1 MPSWAPH
8 RPPAAPQPISP
19 HLAELWWEKK
29 LEASTEIAIG
39 EKKLARQR
47 PKHASLRRRCLADM
61 VKSAI
66 KVVVR
71 VRPTPDFAQGA
82 IDLHQDKKV
91 RVPKHNA
98 RCKTAARSL
107 HPAPPPSCI

>member
-1 MPSWAPH
+1 
-8 RPPAAPQPISP
+8 
-19 HLAELWWEKK
+19 
-29 LEASTEIAIG
+29 
-39 EKKLARQR
+39 
-47 PKHASLRRRCLADM
+47 M

-91 RVPKHNA
+91 RAPKQ
-98 RCKTAARSL
+98 RSFFS
-107 HPAPPPSCI
+107 PAQRKRSGPGCI

>member
-1 MPSWAPH
+1 
-8 RPPAAPQPISP
+8 
-19 HLAELWWEKK
+19 
-29 LEASTEIAIG
+29 
-39 EKKLARQR
+39 
-47 PKHASLRRRCLADM
+47 M

-91 RVPKHNA
+91 RAAKQRS
-98 RCKTAARSL
+98 RCGRRFCIPLRPRL
-107 HPAPPPSCI
+107 HL

>member
-1 MPSWAPH
+1 
-8 RPPAAPQPISP
+8 
-19 HLAELWWEKK
+19 
-29 LEASTEIAIG
+29 
-39 EKKLARQR
+39 
-47 PKHASLRRRCLADM
+47 M

-91 RVPKHNA
+91 RVQSNVPVEGPF
-98 RCKTAARSL
+98 CS
-107 HPAPPPSCI
+107 PAPPPSSI

>member
-1 MPSWAPH
+1 MVG
-8 RPPAAPQPISP
+8 
-19 HLAELWWEKK
+19 KK
-29 LEASTEIAIG
+29 VEASTEIAIG

-91 RVPKHNA
+91 RVPKQRSRCRRFCIPLRPRAASDAGA
-98 RCKTAARSL
+98 RCCSRS
-107 HPAPPPSCI
+107 SCTCPRLRSVN

>member
-1 MPSWAPH
+1 
-8 RPPAAPQPISP
+8 
-19 HLAELWWEKK
+19 
-29 LEASTEIAIG
+29 
-39 EKKLARQR
+39 
-47 PKHASLRRRCLADM
+47 M

-91 RVPKHNA
+91 RVPKQF
-98 RCKTAARSL
+98 RLWAANVL

>member
-1 MPSWAPH
+1 
-8 RPPAAPQPISP
+8 
-19 HLAELWWEKK
+19 
-29 LEASTEIAIG
+29 
-39 EKKLARQR
+39 
-47 PKHASLRRRCLADM
+47 M

-91 RVPKHNA
+91 RAGKQRFFRRHVKRSAPGLHLTPWRLLQSVKLHLPKNY
-98 RCKTAARSL
+98 S
-107 HPAPPPSCI
+107 SVN

>member
-1 MPSWAPH
+1 
-8 RPPAAPQPISP
+8 
-19 HLAELWWEKK
+19 
-29 LEASTEIAIG
+29 
-39 EKKLARQR
+39 
-47 PKHASLRRRCLADM
+47 M

-98 RCKTAARSL
+98 RFFRRRNGKRSVPELHLTPWRSL
-107 HPAPPPSCI
+107 QSVKLHLPKLYSSAN

>member
-1 MPSWAPH
+1 
-8 RPPAAPQPISP
+8 
-19 HLAELWWEKK
+19 
-29 LEASTEIAIG
+29 
-39 EKKLARQR
+39 
-47 PKHASLRRRCLADM
+47 M

-91 RVPKHNA
+91 RAAKQ
-98 RCKTAARSL
+98 RCCGRRFCL
-107 HPAPPPSCI
+107 PLRPGCI